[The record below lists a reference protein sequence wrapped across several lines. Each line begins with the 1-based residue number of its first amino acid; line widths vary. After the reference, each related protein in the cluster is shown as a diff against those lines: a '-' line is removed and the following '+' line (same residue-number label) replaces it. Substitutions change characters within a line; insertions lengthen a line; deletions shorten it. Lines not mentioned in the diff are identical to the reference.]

1 MVLYIKKTAFPLRIR
16 SEKRLRSVLS
26 EVHEFVKAII
36 REKKRDLSKAKA
48 FESVDLLP
56 GFLSSGRIDKKNH
69 EVEFLEVEGLVVKKF
84 MGFWVSGDEDLE
96 ALVEKEPVDDIS
108 SDAVA
113 DDVGGFE
120 EEEMGVLGVEVGG
133 GGESSTYD
141 NNRGLGVWQ
150 EWGFWGVDSCL
161 EK

>member
-1 MVLYIKKTAFPLRIR
+1 
-16 SEKRLRSVLS
+16 
-26 EVHEFVKAII
+26 
-36 REKKRDLSKAKA
+36 
-48 FESVDLLP
+48 
-56 GFLSSGRIDKKNH
+56 
-69 EVEFLEVEGLVVKKF
+69 

-96 ALVEKEPVDDIS
+96 ASVEREPVDDIS
-108 SDAVA
+108 SDIVA
-113 DDVGGFE
+113 DGFRGFE
-120 EEEMGVLGVEVGG
+120 EEEIGVLGVEVGG